1 VPFEVT
7 FTDQQQDPDLG
18 KKLEAEGPGIL
29 AWMVQGGLDWQAN
42 GLTIPDRVKT
52 ATDGYRAQEDHIGR
66 FLADCTTTGGAVA
79 TSQLR
84 EAYDAWCVDA
94 GEKPWNG
101 TAFGRELTSRGY
113 PRGEAWRTQVP
124 PWHRAHRRLQ
134 RGDMT
139 MRQDSCPT
147 KVLVGQLGQFSLLP
161 AIRARVTGN
170 RKTVLT
176 VLVRHVERADVP
188 AVLVDRID
196 AELDR

>member
-1 VPFEVT
+1 
-7 FTDQQQDPDLG
+7 
-18 KKLEAEGPGIL
+18 
-29 AWMVQGGLDWQAN
+29 
-42 GLTIPDRVKT
+42 
-52 ATDGYRAQEDHIGR
+52 
-66 FLADCTTTGGAVA
+66 
-79 TSQLR
+79 
-84 EAYDAWCVDA
+84 
-94 GEKPWNG
+94 
-101 TAFGRELTSRGY
+101 
-113 PRGEAWRTQVP
+113 
-124 PWHRAHRRLQ
+124 
-134 RGDMT
+134 